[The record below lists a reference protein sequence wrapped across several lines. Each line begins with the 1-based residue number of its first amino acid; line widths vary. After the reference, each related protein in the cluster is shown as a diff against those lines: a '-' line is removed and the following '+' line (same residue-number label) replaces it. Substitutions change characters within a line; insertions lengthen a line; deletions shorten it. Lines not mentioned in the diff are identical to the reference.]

1 MRFPRRVA
9 KDPNNVPPSEGDAK
23 DDFAGLVLGYSR
35 TGPFVGNYLM
45 GVDFSQLDLAEYPD
59 EAFSWTWLC
68 QPPPAGEVPPA
79 FSATDE
85 IEFVETRSDMDE
97 IVRSWSPVWAPA
109 ELIARAAPLL
119 FDEFRWNDGSLSLRE
134 EALATH
140 PIKLRTRSSLRAVA
154 HVLGTSG
161 VEWSSVGDVQRQLQ
175 DVGFTLRLVPAAGVI
190 SYRSVA
196 PNVESEHPVRE
207 IADPVML
214 SKALWK
220 LHDDLFWS
228 GYRLALTRSDALPV
242 NDLAPSDPWLEF
254 TVWQTMKQE
263 RLDW

>member
-1 MRFPRRVA
+1 MIRRIFDSRNGA
-9 KDPNNVPPSEGDAK
+9 REPANLLRSLGDAK

-85 IEFVETRSDMDE
+85 IEFAETRVDMVE
-97 IVRSWSPVWAPA
+97 IVRSWSPVWAPTG
-109 ELIARAAPLL
+109 LIARAAPLL
-119 FDEFRWNDGSLSLRE
+119 FDEFHWNEGSLSLRE

-140 PIKLRTRSSLRAVA
+140 PIKLRTRASLRAVA
-154 HVLGTSG
+154 HVLGSSG
-161 VEWSSVGDVQRQLQ
+161 VERCSVGDMQRQLQ

-190 SYRSVA
+190 SYSPAARS
-196 PNVESEHPVRE
+196 VESEHPVGE
-207 IADPVML
+207 IDDPVML
-214 SKALWK
+214 RKALWK

-242 NDLAPSDPWLEF
+242 NEFAPLDPWLEF
-254 TVWQTMKQE
+254 EVWQ
-263 RLDW
+263 

>member
-1 MRFPRRVA
+1 MIRRIFGSRNGARESQNALRFP
-9 KDPNNVPPSEGDAK
+9 GDAK

-45 GVDFSQLDLAEYPD
+45 GVDFRQLDLAEFPD
-59 EAFSWTWLC
+59 DAFSWTWLC
-68 QPPPAGEVPPA
+68 QPTPAGEVPPA
-79 FSATDE
+79 FSVTDE
-85 IEFVETRSDMDE
+85 IEFAETRMDMDE

-140 PIKLRTRSSLRAVA
+140 PIKLRTRSSLGAVA

-161 VEWSSVGDVQRQLQ
+161 VERSSVGDVQRQLQ

-190 SYRSVA
+190 SYSSVA
-196 PNVESEHPVRE
+196 RSVESEHPVGE
-207 IADPVML
+207 IDDPVML
-214 SKALWK
+214 RKALWK

-242 NDLAPSDPWLEF
+242 NEFAPLDPWLEF
-254 TVWQTMKQE
+254 EVWQ
-263 RLDW
+263 